1 MQCIKKKDV
10 LTWLKKW
17 VEITDVWIC
26 KSLHELLWRFGGG
39 GGSHY
44 IDGRQDVS
52 QNMGCAQKADLL
64 EFLDIDVS
72 RDFFPHTFP
81 GPFKLSQVRMLQ

>member
-1 MQCIKKKDV
+1 MCEFVNLSMSSFGV
-10 LTWLKKW
+10 L
-17 VEITDVWIC
+17 
-26 KSLHELLWRFGGG
+26 G